1 MEPLFVFD
9 NVVAHLINESSRTQT
24 EDIID
29 EAIKR
34 LIADVK
40 ARKDYS
46 ESSEQLFDFIG
57 AAINEGFE
65 KGFKSGIQF
74 MTVAVSE

>member
-29 EAIKR
+29 EAIKG

-40 ARKDYS
+40 ARRTIPKVQNSCLTSSVLRSMRDLKRDS
-46 ESSEQLFDFIG
+46 NPESSL
-57 AAINEGFE
+57 
-65 KGFKSGIQF
+65 
-74 MTVAVSE
+74 